1 MTRPVL
7 PTRLAPTHPMPTRRQ
22 LFAGAALLAAPAL
35 LTLPRRAEAAAPLQE
50 ATGPVPFHRFMLG
63 SYEVTTLL
71 AGTRPLENPHET
83 FGLNASAEEFA
94 AAAEAAFVP
103 ADMSQNFFTPT
114 LVNTGGQL
122 VLFDTGLA
130 PEGIT
135 AALNAAGYAPAQVDV
150 VVLTHMHGDHI
161 GGLANADGPLFANAS
176 YVAGQV
182 EFDHWAAAGNE
193 GFDGKVRPLAG
204 QTRFIGD
211 GDTAAPGITAIL
223 APGHT
228 PGHMAFRV
236 ESDGKSLILIADAA
250 NHFAFS
256 IPHPDWEVR
265 FDMDKAQAA
274 ETRRSLLGMI
284 AADRLPFIG
293 YHMPFP
299 ALGYLETAGDGF
311 RFVPASYQQMLP
323 GFG

>member
-1 MTRPVL
+1 MIHPVL
-7 PTRLAPTHPMPTRRQ
+7 PTRRQ

-35 LTLPRRAEAAAPLQE
+35 LTLPRRAEAMAPMQP
-50 ATGPVPFHRFMLG
+50 ASGPAPYHRFLLG
-63 SYEVTTLL
+63 SFEVTTLL
-71 AGTRPLENPHET
+71 AGTRALENPHET

-103 ADMSQNFFTPT
+103 ADVSQNFFTPT
-114 LVNTGGQL
+114 LVNTGEQL

-135 AALNAAGYAPAQVDV
+135 AALAAAGYSPDQVDV

-161 GGLANADGPLFANAS
+161 GGLSNADGATFANAA

-193 GFDGKVRPLAG
+193 GFEAKVRPLAE
-204 QTRFIGD
+204 QMTFIGE
-211 GDTAAPGITAIL
+211 GDTAAPGMTAML

-228 PGHMAFRV
+228 PGHMAFRL
-236 ESDGKSLILIADAA
+236 ESEGKSLILIADTA

-256 IPHPDWEVR
+256 LPHPDWEVR

-274 ETRRSLLGMI
+274 ATRRKLLGMI

-299 ALGYLETAGDGF
+299 SLGYLETAGDGF

-323 GFG
+323 SFG